1 MNIISKLLQK
11 NSLLPVYTLSM
22 RTIFIVF
29 CSILCCGS
37 MVFANNSFQ
46 IIPEAENSTKADEVS
61 KGLIEIKTDEDF
73 WDKYNSGADNL
84 KLGDQIRSWAFSWK
98 SVLDIGVY
106 VLRFIMQIA
115 LVIGSA
121 MVIKSWYEYALTA
134 RGVKDGDKNFH
145 SAIKNALIG
154 LLVISLSYT
163 IIKLLQM
170 AFLS

>member
-84 KLGDQIRSWAFSWK
+84 KLGDQIRS
-98 SVLDIGVY
+98 
-106 VLRFIMQIA
+106 
-115 LVIGSA
+115 
-121 MVIKSWYEYALTA
+121 
-134 RGVKDGDKNFH
+134 
-145 SAIKNALIG
+145 
-154 LLVISLSYT
+154 
-163 IIKLLQM
+163 
-170 AFLS
+170 